1 MAHVKLVLLEDVE
14 HVGLAGDEVSVAP
27 GYARNYLI
35 PPWIG
40 DEIDSCHCANP

>member
-35 PPWIG
+35 PRGLAMKSTPA
-40 DEIDSCHCANP
+40 SP